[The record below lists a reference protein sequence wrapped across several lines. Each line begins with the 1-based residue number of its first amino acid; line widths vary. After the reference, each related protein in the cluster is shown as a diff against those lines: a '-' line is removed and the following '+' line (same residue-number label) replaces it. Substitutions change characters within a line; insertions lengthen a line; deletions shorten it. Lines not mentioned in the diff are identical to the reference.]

1 MFPPPTGSTLACHP
15 EQIST
20 QASLFRVEAVRS
32 APELCEGFLHY
43 ILSGLPVASKLA
55 YESEH
60 TRSQLPVE
68 RVECLRVTETN
79 LFPEFV
85 VVDQISVSTQLL
97 VAAG

>member
-1 MFPPPTGSTLACHP
+1 
-15 EQIST
+15 
-20 QASLFRVEAVRS
+20 
-32 APELCEGFLHY
+32 
-43 ILSGLPVASKLA
+43 LPVASKLA

-60 TRSQLPVE
+60 TRSQLPIE